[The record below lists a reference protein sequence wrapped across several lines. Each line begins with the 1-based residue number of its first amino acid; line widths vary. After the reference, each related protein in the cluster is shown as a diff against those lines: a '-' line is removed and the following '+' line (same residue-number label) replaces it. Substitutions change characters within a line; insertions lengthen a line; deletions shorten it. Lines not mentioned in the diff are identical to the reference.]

1 MDGSPLLPPQASSS
15 RPTPPEHPQ
24 STEAWSSKAS
34 PSRPTPWDH
43 PAAPSPSWQRETEA
57 RRAFQ
62 LAQSCGAA
70 AAWVPC
76 QQEAGGSS
84 SGAGLPCALFSAA
97 PRAHSPHVISCS
109 FFAPPMVSAA
119 GSVHGRALPPL
130 GLTRGH
136 AGARSSPSGWQSMA
150 LPGRFGNHHPWA
162 VAAATQGQGEAVG
175 CAGHAASYPVLG
187 LNQTFMFLPGGFQA
201 QTVCI
206 ESGGR
211 QPEPREV
218 QPPHLGLFCFTRVMG
233 QSLQGNFRQWSDTES
248 QQKGKNKSCF
258 L

>member
-24 STEAWSSKAS
+24 STAAWSSKAS

-97 PRAHSPHVISCS
+97 PCAHSPHVISCS

-162 VAAATQGQGEAVG
+162 VAAATHGARGGSGMRGTRCCISRSGFESDLYVPSRGISGPDSLHRVRRPPARAQGGPAPTLGVILFYK
-175 CAGHAASYPVLG
+175 SYGPVSAREF
-187 LNQTFMFLPGGFQA
+187 QTM
-201 QTVCI
+201 
-206 ESGGR
+206 ER
-211 QPEPREV
+211 
-218 QPPHLGLFCFTRVMG
+218 HRVP
-233 QSLQGNFRQWSDTES
+233 TE
-248 QQKGKNKSCF
+248 GKK
-258 L
+258 